1 MLSETPSE
9 CQMVWIQ
16 IRPDVLVPD
25 CLQRSTKDDKI
36 CHWQAISKMCTKL
49 LMNVIM
55 PVLLLIYCLL
65 YFLLFVEVL
74 CLHWFYY
81 ELLFVISTLAIILK
95 RKLVALLLLSYIMYC
110 YYKCSVALP
119 SSDMDWS
126 EVCDFLIILTYFLVK
141 TICYKIC
148 RLYMLFKTC
157 EAYQIVLSKQCTS
170 KFL

>member
-25 CLQRSTKDDKI
+25 CLQRPTKDDKI

-74 CLHWFYY
+74 CLQWFYY
-81 ELLFVISTLAIILK
+81 ELLCVISSLEIIAGCFAFIVLHN
-95 RKLVALLLLSYIMYC
+95 VLLLLMFC
-110 YYKCSVALP
+110 G
-119 SSDMDWS
+119 SS
-126 EVCDFLIILTYFLVK
+126 F
-141 TICYKIC
+141 
-148 RLYMLFKTC
+148 
-157 EAYQIVLSKQCTS
+157 Q
-170 KFL
+170 